1 MDEFSLYILD
11 ITMNSVRAGA
21 SQIEITLREDGQWL
35 WFTVTDNGC
44 GMTRTQVEKLKN
56 PFFTTRKTR
65 KVGLGVPF
73 LTMLAEMT
81 GGCVEITSI
90 PAVNEDTGEPD
101 PNHGTTL
108 CAKFGRHHIDFLPMG
123 NLPDTVVT
131 LIQGSP
137 ETDFTFTHERENEN
151 PVRLSCKELK
161 SILGDE
167 ISLAEPEILQWIRGY
182 LQEQYEDDG
191 TGKVEK

>member
-21 SQIEITLREDGQWL
+21 SQIEIALREVGEWL

-44 GMTRTQVEKLKN
+44 GMTRAQVEKLKN

-81 GGCVEITSI
+81 GGSVEITSV
-90 PAVNEDTGEPD
+90 PETNEDTGAPD

-108 CAKFGRHHIDFLPMG
+108 SAKFGRHHIDFLPMG

-151 PVRLSCKELK
+151 AVRLSCKELK

-191 TGKVEK
+191 TGNVEK